1 MHARGI
7 IPSKW
12 AGTMMS
18 LMRFVFGFL
27 FFMHGTQKFFGWPA
41 PFPMEL
47 EAFSR
52 FGIAATLETVGGAL
66 MMLGLFTR
74 PVAFILA
81 GEMAVAFFW
90 IHLPSGF
97 WPLNNGGE
105 AAALYCFAWLFFAA
119 AGPGTIAI
127 DRPHLVAEKHK

>member
-1 MHARGI
+1 
-7 IPSKW
+7 
-12 AGTMMS
+12 MS
-18 LMRFVFGFL
+18 VMRFVFGL
-27 FFMHGTQKFFGWPA
+27 LIFMHGTQKFFGWPA

-47 EAFSR
+47 VLLSK
-52 FGIAATLETVGGAL
+52 FGVAAILETVGGAL

-81 GEMAVAFFW
+81 GEMAVTFFMM
-90 IHLPSGF
+90 HVPNGGF

-105 AAALYCFAWLFFAA
+105 VPVLFCFAFLFFAA

-127 DRPHLVAEKHK
+127 DKPQMDASKH